1 MWPLDDQLFAAW
13 RGLVADP
20 TTAGAFA
27 ELVLPPL
34 EADLRRLFPRTD
46 SDDITDAADWAVAA
60 FLRTPM
66 AFDPARGPLPAFLRL
81 AARRDLINIL
91 QRDGRHHLGR
101 IPWAGVELSH
111 PAGNEGVEAETF
123 ADHPEL
129 AAAVADLDEADR
141 AVFELMLDGE
151 RDTAVFSAVL
161 GIADRPADEQFD
173 AVKRAKDRVKAR
185 LKRAGRN
192 S

>member
-1 MWPLDDQLFAAW
+1 MWPPDEQLCDAW
-13 RGLVADP
+13 RRLVADP
-20 TTAGAFA
+20 TAAGAFA

-34 EADLRRLFPRTD
+34 EAGLRRRFPRCEPDAT
-46 SDDITDAADWAVAA
+46 TDAAHWAVLA
-60 FLRTPM
+60 FLKNPT

-91 QRDGRHHLGR
+91 QRDARHHRGR
-101 IPWAGVELSH
+101 IPWDGVELAQ
-111 PAGNEGVEAETF
+111 PAGNEREVAETF

-129 AAAVADLDEADR
+129 VAAVAELDEADR

-151 RDTAVFSAVL
+151 RDTAVFAAVL

-173 AVKRAKDRVKAR
+173 DVKRAKDRVKAR
-185 LKRAGRN
+185 LKRAGRG

>member
-1 MWPLDDQLFAAW
+1 MWPPDDQLCDAV
-13 RGLVADP
+13 RRLVADP

-34 EADLRRLFPRTD
+34 EADLRRHFPRTD
-46 SDDITDAADWAVAA
+46 PHAVTEAADWAVAA
-60 FLRTPM
+60 FLRTPT

-91 QRDGRHHLGR
+91 RQDDRHHRGR
-101 IPWAGVELSH
+101 IPWAGVELAH
-111 PAGNEGVEAETF
+111 PAGNEGEVAETF
-123 ADHPEL
+123 AGHPEL
-129 AAAVADLDEADR
+129 AAAVAGLDEADR

-151 RDTAVFSAVL
+151 RDTAVFAAVL

-173 AVKRAKDRVKAR
+173 EVKRAKDRVKAR
-185 LKRAGRN
+185 LKRAGRG